1 MLDTQEICAKFST
14 LREYEKFHN
23 EWARA
28 CYRLNPTEKNKERME
43 YSEKV
48 LSVLEIGKEMK
59 K

>member
-1 MLDTQEICAKFST
+1 MMLDVQDLKGRFST

-48 LSVLEIGKEMK
+48 LSVLGVQNE
-59 K
+59 

>member
-1 MLDTQEICAKFST
+1 MLNTQDICAKFGT
-14 LREYEKFHN
+14 LLEYEAFHK

-48 LSVLEIGKEMK
+48 LSVLGVQNE
-59 K
+59 

>member
-1 MLDTQEICAKFST
+1 MMLDVQDLKGKFST

-48 LSVLEIGKEMK
+48 LSVLGVQNE
-59 K
+59 